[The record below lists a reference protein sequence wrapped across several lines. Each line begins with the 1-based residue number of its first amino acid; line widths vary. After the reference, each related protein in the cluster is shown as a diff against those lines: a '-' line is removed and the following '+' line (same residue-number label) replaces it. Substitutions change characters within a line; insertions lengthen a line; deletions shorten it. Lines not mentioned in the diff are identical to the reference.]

1 SAPAKA
7 TSRGK
12 GLLTKDG
19 VEFAVKTRSQLNT
32 SLVMMMKSLRNLMKL
47 MRIRMSEKDDEVTMK
62 PGVVSENA
70 KNFTMADE
78 VNQKSLKKLL
88 LAHLLHLSSVVFTN
102 QFLSEHADVNISEI
116 LKDSVKFEVQSI
128 VDVPVKQATPAA
140 LIHPLVD
147 STVTLARLKQ
157 VDLSKDVHDVG
168 KIKLEKAA
176 KLKIP
181 KPATPETP
189 DPDWSKDPK
198 ADTGPEQ
205 NLFSKLEK
213 ITKAPEDFDDYH
225 IKKDTL
231 TKADLE
237 SPVFEL
243 FKGTCR
249 SSIEIEYHLDQHY
262 FAFSD
267 KPDWKNPKGD
277 IIHQD
282 YYTFQLKSS
291 SAKILNT

>member
-1 SAPAKA
+1 
-7 TSRGK
+7 
-12 GLLTKDG
+12 
-19 VEFAVKTRSQLNT
+19 
-32 SLVMMMKSLRNLMKL
+32 
-47 MRIRMSEKDDEVTMK
+47 
-62 PGVVSENA
+62 
-70 KNFTMADE
+70 
-78 VNQKSLKKLL
+78 
-88 LAHLLHLSSVVFTN
+88 
-102 QFLSEHADVNISEI
+102 
-116 LKDSVKFEVQSI
+116 
-128 VDVPVKQATPAA
+128 
-140 LIHPLVD
+140 
-147 STVTLARLKQ
+147 
-157 VDLSKDVHDVG
+157 
-168 KIKLEKAA
+168 
-176 KLKIP
+176 
-181 KPATPETP
+181 TPETP

-205 NLFSKLEK
+205 NWFSKLEK
-213 ITKAPEDFDDYH
+213 ITKAPEDFDDVLGSTFDFSNFMKYH